1 VADEA
6 VLHVR
11 VTPRA
16 RRNALG
22 PTEDG
27 VLAVRLAAP
36 PVEGAANKA
45 LVAFLAEAL
54 GVSKSVLRVESGER
68 SPQARAH
75 FGPHARRGRAPSRPG
90 RRLISFAS
98 AAIWKNL
105 LPRMTE
111 AQR

>member
-6 VLHVR
+6 LLHIR

-22 PTEDG
+22 GMEDG

-45 LVAFLAEAL
+45 LIAFLAETFGIARSA
-54 GVSKSVLRVESGER
+54 VRVESGER
-68 SPQARAH
+68 SRHKRVGISGVTAEEV
-75 FGPHARRGRAPSRPG
+75 ARR
-90 RRLISFAS
+90 L
-98 AAIWKNL
+98 
-105 LPRMTE
+105 
-111 AQR
+111 AQGGD

>member
-22 PTEDG
+22 PMEDG

-45 LVAFLAEAL
+45 LIAFLAEAF
-54 GVSKSVLRVESGER
+54 GVSKSAVRVESGER
-68 SPQARAH
+68 SRHKRVRVSGLTLEEVAHRLAR
-75 FGPHARRGRAPSRPG
+75 GGD
-90 RRLISFAS
+90 
-98 AAIWKNL
+98 
-105 LPRMTE
+105 
-111 AQR
+111 

>member
-6 VLHVR
+6 LLHVR

-22 PTEDG
+22 AMEDG

-45 LVAFLAEAL
+45 LIAFLAEAF
-54 GVSKSVLRVESGER
+54 GVSKSAIRVESGTR
-68 SPQARAH
+68 SRHKRVRISGLAIEEV
-75 FGPHARRGRAPSRPG
+75 ARRLAKGG
-90 RRLISFAS
+90 D
-98 AAIWKNL
+98 
-105 LPRMTE
+105 
-111 AQR
+111 

>member
-6 VLHVR
+6 LLHIR

-22 PTEDG
+22 PMEEG

-45 LVAFLAEAL
+45 LIAFLAEAFR
-54 GVSKSVLRVESGER
+54 VSRSAVRVESGER
-68 SPQARAH
+68 SRHKRVRVSGLTLEEVVHRLAR
-75 FGPHARRGRAPSRPG
+75 GGD
-90 RRLISFAS
+90 
-98 AAIWKNL
+98 
-105 LPRMTE
+105 
-111 AQR
+111 

>member
-6 VLHVR
+6 VLQVR

-22 PTEDG
+22 HMEDG

-45 LVAFLAEAL
+45 LIAFLAETF
-54 GVSKSVLRVESGER
+54 GISKSAVRVESGER
-68 SPQARAH
+68 SRRKRVRIA
-75 FGPHARRGRAPSRPG
+75 GLTSDDIARRIAERGD
-90 RRLISFAS
+90 
-98 AAIWKNL
+98 
-105 LPRMTE
+105 
-111 AQR
+111 

>member
-6 VLHVR
+6 LLHIR

-22 PTEDG
+22 PMEEG

-45 LVAFLAEAL
+45 LIAFLAEAF
-54 GVSKSVLRVESGER
+54 GVSRSAVRVESGER
-68 SPQARAH
+68 SRHKRVRISGLTLEEVAH
-75 FGPHARRGRAPSRPG
+75 
-90 RRLISFAS
+90 RLAGGGD
-98 AAIWKNL
+98 
-105 LPRMTE
+105 
-111 AQR
+111 